1 MDDAESMS
9 TKAAHLQ
16 NQGETSKPTGL
27 SFLFSEVLRYADR
40 GNEVGVIRTAGMDFK
55 MGMIWIDSS
64 LARYPN
70 THDISRSGFI
80 RQTQGR
86 RSCSRVIRI
95 M

>member
-1 MDDAESMS
+1 MLVGCSV
-9 TKAAHLQ
+9 AAFGGVGHWMV
-16 NQGETSKPTGL
+16 NNGRSD
-27 SFLFSEVLRYADR
+27 SAR
-40 GNEVGVIRTAGMDFK
+40 GVIRTAGMDFK

-86 RSCSRVIRI
+86 RSCSRVIR